1 MSEIGIRRICPA
13 CRAPMRVVDGSQRS
27 TRTMTYYVLECT
39 SCLLRLDGCKPKRTR
54 KKPS

>member
-1 MSEIGIRRICPA
+1 MSEVGIRRICPA

-39 SCLLRLDGCKPKRTR
+39 SCLLRLDGCKPKRSR
-54 KKPS
+54 QK